1 MLNLFLPI
9 VSKVVDSV
17 VSAIP
22 DERQQARTKAKL
34 EGELVAA
41 ANAALRAQLEINK
54 TEAAHRAIF
63 VAGWRPFI
71 GWICGL
77 GIFWAFI
84 GQPLAAWLA
93 TLVGAEVMPP
103 SLASD
108 RLFELVLA
116 MIGISGLR
124 TFEKLKGVARE
135 R

>member
-9 VSKVVDSV
+9 ISKVVDSV

-22 DERQQARTKAKL
+22 NKRAKAAAKAKI

-41 ANAALRAQLEINK
+41 ANAALQAQMEINK
-54 TEAAHRAIF
+54 IEAAHKSIF

-71 GWICGL
+71 GWVCGL

-93 TLVGAEVMPP
+93 TAFGAEVMPP
-103 SLASD
+103 PINSD
-108 RLFELVLA
+108 RLYELVLA
-116 MIGISGLR
+116 MLGIGGLR
-124 TFEKLKGVARE
+124 TFEKLKGVSRE
-135 R
+135 K